1 MNKSIIEINEK
12 LWRIAEKE
20 LNHIAESF
28 PVTRDARD
36 LVKKH
41 LARVQHHHVT
51 RMALSRGDDT
61 STIEFTTEM
70 KSAETGRDLCNE
82 NDNPVCRGCQRSLL
96 AAHLEADDPGVKISC
111 HVDDANRDVTKER
124 LRSSGGMTTM
134 EYGLRVHLRAEISE
148 DAFERAK
155 RNSQACVREN
165 ARDADAPLIT
175 RRMVP
180 RRL

>member
-1 MNKSIIEINEK
+1 MNKSIIEIDEQ

-20 LNHIAESF
+20 LNYIADSF
-28 PVTRDARD
+28 PVTQDARD
-36 LVKKH
+36 SVKKQ
-41 LARVQHHHVT
+41 LARVQHRHVT

-61 STIEFTTEM
+61 STVEFTTEM

-82 NDNPVCRGCQRSLL
+82 NDNPVCRGCQGSLL
-96 AAHLEADDPGVKISC
+96 AAHLEADDPGVKISS
-111 HVDDANRDVTKER
+111 HVGDASRGAMEEHF
-124 LRSSGGMTTM
+124 RSSGGMTTM

-155 RNSQACVREN
+155 KNSQACVREN